1 MIEKY
6 DSKLFQ
12 SIKKH
17 VMNGKWNIPGGMYV
31 QPDCN
36 LISEVSIKKHLQL
49 TKKYFLEKFDVI
61 VHCGFNVDS
70 FGHSASLPKVFS
82 DIDFYHYVM
91 IRSSYSEMPF

>member
-17 VMNGKWNIPGGMYV
+17 VMNGNWNIPGGMYV

-36 LISEVSIKKHLQL
+36 LISEESIKKHLQF
-49 TKKYFLEKFDVI
+49 TKDYFFEKLQFPI
-61 VHCGFNVDS
+61 L
-70 FGHSASLPKVFS
+70 GHP
-82 DIDFYHYVM
+82 
-91 IRSSYSEMPF
+91 